1 MRKQLKRFIPTPLW
15 QAMKLVTTVIGWRRP
30 HVMLTTHDIAMLEK
44 WGRDR
49 RSLVEIGLFEGGSA
63 LVLRSVIHPE
73 AILTLIDPFVPDSIS
88 GMRGSYWISRVVVNR
103 NRRGCVEFI
112 RDFSFNAVKNWS
124 RPLDFVFIDGD
135 HSEQGCRQ
143 DFDDWE
149 PHVSQGGVIL
159 FHDSRKGQPPV
170 QPWMGAEGST
180 KVVNE
185 LFRHHQHPR
194 WRIIDEGGSIVAIQ
208 RV

>member
-1 MRKQLKRFIPTPLW
+1 MREKLKRFIPTPLW
-15 QAMKLVTTVIGWRRP
+15 QGMKLVTTILGWRRP
-30 HVMLTTHDIAMLEK
+30 HVMLTAHDIAMLEK
-44 WGRDR
+44 WGCDR

-63 LVLRSVIHPE
+63 VVLRRVIHPA
-73 AILTLIDPFVPDSIS
+73 AILTLIDPFVPDSVS

-103 NRRGCVEFI
+103 TPGGRVEFI

-135 HSEQGCRQ
+135 HSEEGCRQ
-143 DFDDWE
+143 DFVDWE
-149 PHVSQGGVIL
+149 PHVSPGGVIL

-170 QPWMGAEGST
+170 QTWMGADGST
-180 KVVNE
+180 KVVND
-185 LFRHHQHPR
+185 LFRDHQHRR